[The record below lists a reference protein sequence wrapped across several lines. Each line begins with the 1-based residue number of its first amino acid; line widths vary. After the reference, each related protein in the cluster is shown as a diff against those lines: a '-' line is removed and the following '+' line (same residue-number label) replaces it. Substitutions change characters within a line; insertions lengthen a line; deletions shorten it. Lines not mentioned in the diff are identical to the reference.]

1 MKNKAKYHYWILII
15 SSIII
20 ILTVSCKKEDPEP
33 ILMTLNDI
41 DGNIYQTVLIGEQR
55 WMAENLKTTRYRDGS
70 AIEFPGDDS
79 LEWENNTNGAYAWY
93 NNDPGNKNI
102 YGALYNWY
110 AVTSD
115 KELCPAGWHVS
126 TSADW
131 ARLISYLMG
140 KYKLTNNEG
149 DMNAIGNKLKSCY
162 MVNSPLGGE
171 CSTETHPRWDFFA
184 TTYGTDDYNFSAL
197 PGGDRLHT
205 GGFTSIGVYGFW
217 WSVNTT
223 DEDLLK
229 KYHYINYDRSKVFSN
244 FKHKNYGQSVRCVR
258 ND

>member
-1 MKNKAKYHYWILII
+1 MENKTKPQRWIFIML
-15 SSIII
+15 SIMIT
-20 ILTVSCKKEDPEP
+20 LTVSCKKEDPEP
-33 ILMTLNDI
+33 TLMTLTDI
-41 DGNIYQTVLIGEQR
+41 DGNTYQTVLIGEQR
-55 WMAENLKTTRYRDGS
+55 WMAENLKTTKYRDGS
-70 AIEFPGDDS
+70 AIEYPGDDS
-79 LEWENNTNGAYAWY
+79 LVWENNTDGAYAWY
-93 NNDPGNKNI
+93 NNDPANKHT

-115 KELCPAGWHVS
+115 KELCPKGWHVS

-131 ARLISYLMG
+131 ARLISFLME

-171 CSTETHPRWDFFA
+171 CSTETHPRWNFFA
-184 TTYGTDDYNFSAL
+184 STYGTDDYSFSAL
-197 PGGDRLHT
+197 PGGDRLNT
-205 GGFTSIGVYGFW
+205 GGFTSIGAYGFW
-217 WSVNTT
+217 WSISAT
-223 DEDLLK
+223 DGDPEK
-229 KYHYINYDRSKVFSN
+229 KYHYINYDRTKVFSN